1 MSNRSLAETLVF
13 VNLLFVSSLSVRA
26 CSGVH
31 VRVRGCFGTVLVVFG
46 YRSGYVRAL
55 FGSRLLG
62 RFGVYSKKQN
72 KISYI
77 NAASAINSI

>member
-1 MSNRSLAETLVF
+1 MRKRSLAETLVF
-13 VNLLFVSSLSVRA
+13 VSLLSISSLSVRA

-31 VRVRGCFGTVLVVFG
+31 DRVRVCFGGVRVMFG